1 MSGYRVWGIWRCR
14 GCDGPREFITYDLS
28 SIDAD
33 MAECGMCGFQYGKT
47 IDMTQEDPTKRV
59 KATLSKSVIRRGR
72 ARWLEEQK
80 YLARG
85 HGMLSMSQMTPQ
97 IIKELQRR
105 EGEE

>member
-14 GCDGPREFITYDLS
+14 PCEGPREFITFDLN

-47 IDMTQEDPTKRV
+47 IDMTQADPTKRV
-59 KATLSKSVIRRGR
+59 RSTLSKSVIRRGR
-72 ARWLEEQK
+72 TRYLEEQK

-85 HGMLSMSQMTPQ
+85 HGMLAAPLVTPQ
-97 IIKELQRR
+97 IITELRR
-105 EGEE
+105 RQGDG